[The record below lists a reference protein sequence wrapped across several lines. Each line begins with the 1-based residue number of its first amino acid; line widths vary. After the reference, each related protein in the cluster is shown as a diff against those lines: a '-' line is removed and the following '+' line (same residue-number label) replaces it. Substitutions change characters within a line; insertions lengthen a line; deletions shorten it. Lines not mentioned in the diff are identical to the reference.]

1 MNRCDGSRRISVIHG
16 EQRSRPMNFDPD
28 IVRREI
34 SMMYPYDP
42 EYPWPGY
49 SPEVMDGSLSWRMP
63 DDLVVMEWLFDVITI
78 SRWTA
83 TRAHSYRSIDRRDSP
98 YRRAMNFSVVSRVR
112 SWGLAPKSW

>member
-1 MNRCDGSRRISVIHG
+1 
-16 EQRSRPMNFDPD
+16 MNFDPD

-112 SWGLAPKSW
+112 SWVLAPKSW